1 MPWKESALIS
11 TNPYQACIDEC
22 NGCTAACDSCF
33 ACLSQESDVQMMT
46 CCLMLDVDCA
56 AI

>member
-1 MPWKESALIS
+1 MNATAVPPLAIHALH
-11 TNPYQACIDEC
+11 
-22 NGCTAACDSCF
+22 
-33 ACLSQESDVQMMT
+33 ACLKESDVQMMT